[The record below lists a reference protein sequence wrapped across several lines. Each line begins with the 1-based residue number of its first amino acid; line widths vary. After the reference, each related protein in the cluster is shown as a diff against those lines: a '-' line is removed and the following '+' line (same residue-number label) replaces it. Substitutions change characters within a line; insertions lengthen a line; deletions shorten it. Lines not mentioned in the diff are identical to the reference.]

1 MKRSI
6 SNREINKEAGLE
18 MSFSSKTKNNLARI
32 EIESSCC
39 IIAELAALARMNA
52 TIKLH
57 GLNKIQLK
65 FSTENA
71 AIARRI
77 FSILKELYKVDIE
90 VMVRKNKQLKKK
102 NIYIVLVDN
111 DQVALQILRD
121 TGLLQAEED
130 IFDLKYEV
138 PESIVKERCC
148 LRSYIR
154 GSFLGGGSINDPEKN
169 YHLEF
174 VAHNE
179 AHAQNLSELINS
191 FDLKSKIVQRKDN
204 YIVYLKESEQIV
216 DMLNIIGAHNALLEL
231 ENVRVVKEMRNNI
244 NRIVNCETANLSKT
258 IDAAIRQCENIE
270 FIDQTI
276 GIHKLPENLREIA
289 KVRVE
294 NRDASL
300 KELGSMLTIPI
311 GKSGVNHRLR
321 KLEQIAEGLRTGD
334 R

>member
-1 MKRSI
+1 
-6 SNREINKEAGLE
+6 

-32 EIESSCC
+32 ENENSCC
-39 IIAELAALARMNA
+39 VISELAALARMNA
-52 TIKLH
+52 TINLH
-57 GLNKIQLK
+57 GINKIQLK

-77 FSILKELYKVDIE
+77 FSIIKELYTVDIN

-102 NIYIVLVDN
+102 NIYIVLIDN
-111 DQVALQILRD
+111 YEIALKILKD
-121 TGLLQAEED
+121 IGLIVSEEG
-130 IFDLKYEV
+130 IFDLNYCI
-138 PESIVKERCC
+138 PEEIIESRCC
-148 LRSYIR
+148 RRAYIR

-179 AHAQNLSELINS
+179 EHANDLSHIINS

-216 DMLNIIGAHNALLEL
+216 DILNIIGAHNALLEL

-244 NRIVNCETANLSKT
+244 NRIVNCETANLTKT
-258 IDAAIRQCENIE
+258 IDASIRQCDNIE
-270 FIDQTI
+270 FIDKTI
-276 GIHKLPENLREIA
+276 GINKLPENLREIA
-289 KVRVE
+289 KARIE

-300 KELGSMLTIPI
+300 KELGCMLSIPI

-321 KLEQIAEGLRTGD
+321 KLEQIAESLKA
-334 R
+334 